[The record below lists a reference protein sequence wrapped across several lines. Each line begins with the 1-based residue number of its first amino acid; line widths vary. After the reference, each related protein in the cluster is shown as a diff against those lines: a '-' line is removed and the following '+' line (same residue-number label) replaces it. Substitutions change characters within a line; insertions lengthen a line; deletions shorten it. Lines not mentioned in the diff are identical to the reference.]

1 MSNPDLYRTYV
12 TQTGFGLEA
21 AAKAAGAGV
30 FDGSVWFVIGDEAL
44 DEATNPQ
51 TMTDLLNQ
59 VRSYPATIEQDN
71 DDPTIWIARVEIPAD
86 DGGFFIREAG
96 IRVDDRDAGDLYCY
110 ARQAGDY
117 KPELTEGQGKSYTIR
132 LQFIPGNADVINA
145 KIDPSVQFATP
156 TDLNNAINAHVKE
169 EDPHEQY
176 LKEDEFNEFKQ
187 LSNPLTQYLLKDAK
201 ATLTNNDGVG
211 NANLVFNHIYGVP
224 NQDGSAGRLN
234 VGTDINDAAAWFG
247 LASNVKAGVAVELT
261 KIFTATLTDFDVKV
275 GLKENGQRVF
285 SPNNRNISDAITA
298 TSSTVYASQKA
309 VKSVNDKFTNLFVG
323 TKGANG
329 YQKLP
334 NGLIIQWGFG
344 QTDVTGK
351 AKANFPVAF
360 PNACLSVVA
369 THKGSGP
376 CNVISNEITKTY
388 VTFFLNNLP
397 DLVGNSGWWAYYVAI
412 GY

>member
-44 DEATNPQ
+44 DEAANPQ

-96 IRVDDRDAGDLYCY
+96 IRVDDRDVGDLYCY

-156 TDLNNAINAHVKE
+156 TDLNNAINAHVEE

-176 LKEDEFNEFKQ
+176 AKKANAQMLPYNPDRTYKQNETCATFNATTGE
-187 LSNPLTQYLLKDAK
+187 LEAWTSYAPSDNTGHNPQDPANRHDA
-201 ATLTNNDGVG
+201 
-211 NANLVFNHIYGVP
+211 
-224 NQDGSAGRLN
+224 
-234 VGTDINDAAAWFG
+234 W
-247 LASNVKAGVAVELT
+247 
-261 KIFTATLTDFDVKV
+261 
-275 GLKENGQRVF
+275 
-285 SPNNRNISDAITA
+285 
-298 TSSTVYASQKA
+298 
-309 VKSVNDKFTNLFVG
+309 
-323 TKGANG
+323 
-329 YQKLP
+329 
-334 NGLIIQWGFG
+334 
-344 QTDVTGK
+344 
-351 AKANFPVAF
+351 ANFPTPCWWIKSHSVEPGTPVYWF
-360 PNACLSVVA
+360 SDDIPENALQVMDADIDAGFYHRIAKAYPSLVSDGKINLAQILGRYIRIADGGDYVVNT
-369 THKGSGP
+369 THEDAIRNIQGEISDVSGFE
-376 CNVISNEITKTY
+376 NTNASGVFNSTLLGNNALNGGDLNLQFNF
-388 VTFFLNNLP
+388 TFDASRVVPTADQNQPQSAMANL
-397 DLVGNSGWWAYYVAI
+397 I
-412 GY
+412 IFI